1 VPTARPRP
9 GPSRLVLVRHAES
22 LGNVADR
29 HARDRGESRLD
40 LDVRDADVA
49 LSPTGKEQAAAL
61 GRYVA
66 TLPPEEQPTVVLSS
80 PYERAASTAATALD
94 GRLGIRHDERLRERE
109 LGIFD
114 GLTGTGIRAEFAQ
127 EADRRRHLG
136 KFYYRPPSG
145 ESWCDVALRVRSL
158 LRDVMD
164 ECDGERVWVFS
175 HQAVIMSFRLVL
187 EELGERGILD
197 LDARSP
203 LPNCSMTTYDRSP
216 EGVLELRAYADT
228 TAVERSATPT
238 TRESVHAGKDTD
250 HAL

>member
-29 HARDRGESRLD
+29 DARSRGESRLD

-49 LSPTGKEQAAAL
+49 
-61 GRYVA
+61 
-66 TLPPEEQPTVVLSS
+66 TLPADEQPTVVLAS
-80 PYERAASTAATALD
+80 PYERAAATAAHALSAMD
-94 GRLGIRHDERLRERE
+94 GGLHIGFDERLRERE

-114 GLTGTGIRAEFAQ
+114 GLTGAGIRAEFPH
-127 EADRRRHLG
+127 EADRRRYLG

-158 LRDVMD
+158 LRDVED
-164 ECDGERVWVFS
+164 RYDGERVWIFS

-187 EELGERGILD
+187 EGLGEREILD

-203 LPNCSMTTYDRSP
+203 MPNCSMTTYRRGPDGALEP
-216 EGVLELRAYADT
+216 EAYADA
-228 TAVERSATPT
+228 TAVQDSVTPT
-238 TRESVHAGKDTD
+238 TRESMHAGKETD